1 MENLRKANVR
11 HFSKEGERV
20 EKEHYCLQ
28 GHQAS
33 STRPCDR

>member
-1 MENLRKANVR
+1 MGKQMSDL
-11 HFSKEGERV
+11 FSKDGERV

-33 STRPCDR
+33 STCPCDR

>member
-1 MENLRKANVR
+1 MRKAKVT
-11 HFSKEGERV
+11 HFSKDGDGV

-33 STRPCDR
+33 STRPCDRWSW

>member
-1 MENLRKANVR
+1 MGKENVT
-11 HFSKEGERV
+11 HFSTVDEGV

-33 STRPCDR
+33 STWPCDK

>member
-1 MENLRKANVR
+1 MGKEKFT
-11 HFSKEGERV
+11 HFSMDGEGV

-33 STRPCDR
+33 STRPCDK